1 MTKVTTNISFSQI
14 MFILLVFF
22 LSALIFFYLG
32 AKFGSRI
39 LNVSGDAVQDSILPD
54 EQMSREITEILK
66 TKNHDFV
73 FEDVLQSQ
81 KSAPILQP
89 KLQETKK
96 IEKTEVKPEKKVETE
111 KKVEVEKKT
120 VTPTVVKNED
130 NMAVKYAEPVVI
142 DMSTQEPPVA
152 TSEPKYRLQL
162 GSFGN
167 KKDATVAQAL
177 WQRRGFDASIVSAE
191 VKGKGKWFRLNVGGY
206 PDLEAVKQA
215 QMNVMSQYQESAKII
230 AIP

>member
-54 EQMSREITEILK
+54 EFMSREINEILK

-81 KSAPILQP
+81 KSLPILQP
-89 KLQETKK
+89 KSEEIKK
-96 IEKTEVKPEKKVETE
+96 VEKSGVKPEKKV
-111 KKVEVEKKT
+111 
-120 VTPTVVKNED
+120 VTPPVPVVKNEV
-130 NMAVKYAEPVVI
+130 NIAVKYAEPVVM
-142 DMSTQEPPVA
+142 DVTTQELPGKN
-152 TSEPKYRLQL
+152 SEPKYRLQL
-162 GSFGN
+162 GSFAN
-167 KKDATVAQAL
+167 KKDAVAAQEL
-177 WQRRGFDASIVSAE
+177 WQKRGFDASVVSTE
-191 VKGKGKWFRLNVGGY
+191 IKGKGKWFRLNVGGY
-206 PDLEAVKQA
+206 PDLGAVKQG
-215 QMNVMSQYQESAKII
+215 QMNVMSEYQESAKII
-230 AIP
+230 AIQ